1 MHAQQPGRA
10 LLPKFLIV
18 QDIVPKYLALMREL
32 GFNATTPLY
41 VASALLTYDD
51 SAGGLQH
58 AHSSCS
64 GTAAPLD
71 VSQVPESRMLCL
83 CAAGFGRMATLLQKE
98 GLCSRAVAKE
108 HLLPAADLAGGL
120 SG

>member
-1 MHAQQPGRA
+1 
-10 LLPKFLIV
+10 
-18 QDIVPKYLALMREL
+18 MREL

-58 AHSSCS
+58 AHPSCS
-64 GTAAPLD
+64 GTAVPLD

-83 CAAGFGRMATLLQKE
+83 RAAGFGRMASLLQKE

-108 HLLPAADLAGGL
+108 HLLPAAELAGGL